1 MFSLFSTA
9 GPNKSVEYW
18 EGWQAVELH
27 RQCTFT
33 DPKQRKEWAKGF
45 AAGVKDMRDSK
56 AWYKSRTMVIGVAML
71 VAGVCLVVYGYF
83 TSDTSTGPFMA
94 GAGSG
99 VTASSIIMAA
109 MRMISNSNISFG
121 GGGYGQYN
129 QYTPP
134 PSY

>member
-1 MFSLFSTA
+1 MFSLFSA
-9 GPNKSVEYW
+9 ASPSRSVEYW

-27 RQCTFT
+27 RQCTFA

-45 AAGVKDMRDSK
+45 AAGVKDMRGSK
-56 AWYKSRTMVIGVAML
+56 AWYKSRTMVIGIAML
-71 VAGVCLVVYGYF
+71 AVGVCLVVYGYL

-121 GGGYGQYN
+121 SGSGSYS